1 MYKNVEYSSTD
12 PSTKRN
18 RFIERHKY
26 FVEVPW
32 DSENY
37 YWDYQK
43 MRAEYGPDE
52 MGTAGP
58 IGMPAAPHPWCAA
71 NQADIEPLTQYVLT
85 L

>member
-1 MYKNVEYSSTD
+1 D
-12 PSTKRN
+12 LSTKRN
-18 RFIERHKY
+18 RFIKRHKY

-32 DSENY
+32 DTGNY

-43 MRAEYGPDE
+43 MRAEYGPAE
-52 MGTAGP
+52 MGTPSP

-71 NQADIEPLTQYVLT
+71 NAAEVDALVEYVLT